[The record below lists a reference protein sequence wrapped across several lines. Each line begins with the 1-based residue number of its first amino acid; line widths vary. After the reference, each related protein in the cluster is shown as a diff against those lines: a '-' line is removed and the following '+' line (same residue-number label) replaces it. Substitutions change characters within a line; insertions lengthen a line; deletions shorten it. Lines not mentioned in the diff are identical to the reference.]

1 MLTIMQLPQ
10 SDPSVQRIVKSL
22 WIGHKKISLDTVLTA
37 QLVSDQIIQYQRS
50 VPHDSS
56 HPTDILEIEIKILRR
71 RTVNDLRVLLTYL
84 IKKDNPPKTHWY
96 SCFTR

>member
-1 MLTIMQLPQ
+1 MQLPQ
-10 SDPSVQRIVKSL
+10 SDPSIQRIVKSL
-22 WIGHKKISLDTVLTA
+22 WVGHKKITLDTLLTSE
-37 QLVSDQIIQYQRS
+37 LVSDQIVQYQRS
-50 VPHDSS
+50 VPH
-56 HPTDILEIEIKILRR
+56 ILEMEIKMLRR

>member
-22 WIGHKKISLDTVLTA
+22 WIGHKKISLDTLLTS
-37 QLVSDQIIQYQRS
+37 QLVSDQIVQYQRITYDTPIS
-50 VPHDSS
+50 DVDE
-56 HPTDILEIEIKILRR
+56 LEMKMARN

-84 IKKDNPPKTHWY
+84 IKKPVASPPKWY

>member
-22 WIGHKKISLDTVLTA
+22 WLGHKKITLDTVLTS
-37 QLVSDQIIQYQRS
+37 QLVSDQIVQYQRAS
-50 VPHDSS
+50 YDIPI
-56 HPTDILEIEIKILRR
+56 TDPVELEMKMLRR

-84 IKKDNPPKTHWY
+84 IKKENPEPKTHHWY
-96 SCFTR
+96 SCFVR

>member
-1 MLTIMQLPQ
+1 MQLPQ

-22 WIGHKKISLDTVLTA
+22 WVGHKKITLDTVLTS
-37 QLVSDQIIQYQRS
+37 QFISDQIVQYQRITYNDTS
-50 VPHDSS
+50 TCNIVDM
-56 HPTDILEIEIKILRR
+56 EMKMFRR

-84 IKKDNPPKTHWY
+84 IKNPVAPPSPKWY

>member
-1 MLTIMQLPQ
+1 MLTIMELPQ

-22 WIGHKKISLDTVLTA
+22 WVGHKKITLDTVLTS
-37 QLVSDQIIQYQRS
+37 QFVSDQIIQYQLITYNTPIS
-50 VPHDSS
+50 NIVDM
-56 HPTDILEIEIKILRR
+56 EMKILRL

-84 IKKDNPPKTHWY
+84 IKKPVAPPPKWY